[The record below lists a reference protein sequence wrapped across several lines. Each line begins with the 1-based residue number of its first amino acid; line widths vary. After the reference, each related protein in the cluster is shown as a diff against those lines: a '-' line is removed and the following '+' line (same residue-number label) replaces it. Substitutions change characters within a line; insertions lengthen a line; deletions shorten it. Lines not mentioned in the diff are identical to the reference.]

1 MNDLAFEK
9 MQRNYRH
16 ELNIVTERSR
26 ALAKRGTP
34 LTDVERGR
42 HIAQSSR
49 TAVKLNVMSQVQA
62 SNLVKFAKQ
71 AKFLGNGL
79 AVIDFGTRV
88 GNIHNSYQT
97 GGDWERDLFIESSSF
112 SASVVAGTLAVNGG
126 LALLMVAIPVGWVAV
141 VAGLAIAGVA
151 AASSI
156 GMNNYVKENSG
167 NLYDDILKWI
177 SIL

>member
-1 MNDLAFEK
+1 M
-9 MQRNYRH
+9 
-16 ELNIVTERSR
+16 
-26 ALAKRGTP
+26 
-34 LTDVERGR
+34 
-42 HIAQSSR
+42 
-49 TAVKLNVMSQVQA
+49 
-62 SNLVKFAKQ
+62 KFAKQ

-88 GNIHNSYQT
+88 GNIHNSYQA

-112 SASVVAGTLAVNGG
+112 SAS
-126 LALLMVAIPVGWVAV
+126 V